1 MSKHPYPLLK
11 FSHFQ
16 RPFKGTSKCLYFKV
30 FRIELRSECV
40 DTKNLEFFHGMFLHS
55 SVAMETCFG
64 QLGLYLENID
74 S

>member
-1 MSKHPYPLLK
+1 MIAQQANIYK
-11 FSHFQ
+11 FGDFQ
-16 RPFKGTSKCLYFKV
+16 RSFKGTSKCFYYKV

-40 DTKNLEFFHGMFLHS
+40 DTKNLEFCHGMFLHS

-64 QLGLYLENID
+64 QLGLYFENSD